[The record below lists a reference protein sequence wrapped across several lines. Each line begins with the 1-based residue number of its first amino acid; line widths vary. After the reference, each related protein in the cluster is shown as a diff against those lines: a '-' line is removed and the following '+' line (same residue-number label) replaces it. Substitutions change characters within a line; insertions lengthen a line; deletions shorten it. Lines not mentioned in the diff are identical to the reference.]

1 MFNNLSV
8 FYCKIPRNSEILVY
22 HLAFIMIL
30 AIKSSEKTCNSRVLL
45 PQRLYNL
52 CSAVKEG
59 YSCNIPSCM
68 YNVHVPNCRSERT
81 CLRFII
87 YKNRHNHRTINWI
100 KQLGVTLVAM
110 YYTVRRENKVTYCIV
125 YKIHHKNDD
134 SNKFEILLQQMI
146 FVCWIHALNYVFAHL
161 KTIRTLLCTYLDQ

>member
-1 MFNNLSV
+1 MGRNLS
-8 FYCKIPRNSEILVY
+8 C
-22 HLAFIMIL
+22 A
-30 AIKSSEKTCNSRVLL
+30 KTRPSRVPDNQFRHEPKAQAQHLL
-45 PQRLYNL
+45 LLARVRPSVPPPFRRAKPAASLQYNL

-87 YKNRHNHRTINWI
+87 YRNRHNHRTINWI

-146 FVCWIHALNYVFAHL
+146 FVC
-161 KTIRTLLCTYLDQ
+161 

>member
-1 MFNNLSV
+1 MGGNLS
-8 FYCKIPRNSEILVY
+8 C
-22 HLAFIMIL
+22 A
-30 AIKSSEKTCNSRVLL
+30 KTRPSRVQDNQFKHE
-45 PQRLYNL
+45 PQGTSLAPLTFGTGAPVSSPPPFRRAKPAASLQYNL

-87 YKNRHNHRTINWI
+87 YRNRHNHRTINWI

-146 FVCWIHALNYVFAHL
+146 FVC
-161 KTIRTLLCTYLDQ
+161 